1 MFSRVSAI
9 YQKIIHIYCWL
20 YRIVIYICKVNK
32 AQNKKNINKMETL
45 DQILD
50 SKEFNEMFDFEA
62 EKREVEEAGWN
73 YADLIKFAQFLATKK

>member
-1 MFSRVSAI
+1 
-9 YQKIIHIYCWL
+9 
-20 YRIVIYICKVNK
+20 
-32 AQNKKNINKMETL
+32 METL
-45 DQILD
+45 DEILD